1 MNIHS
6 LLFRLLAGFVLIIL
20 IAVGAVFIFLSQST
34 AAEFESFKQGLEQNR
49 ADGLRQQL
57 SIYYKTSGGWE
68 GVQPY
73 IVQMANIYDWHIVVA
88 DDDGIVVA
96 DSEESALG
104 QVYDNGHQG
113 MVLSGPRDQVSHG
126 TLYFTPHER
135 PGEEVALMAAMIA
148 RVGGLLLWS
157 CLVTAAVA
165 ALIAFFMAR
174 RIVAPVRAL
183 TDAAGKLGAGDLSQ
197 RVDAEGEGEIAELG
211 RAFNSM
217 ADGLQRSLQAQRNM
231 IADTAH
237 ELRTPLSNIK
247 GYVEAIRDKVI
258 DPDEETI
265 GVIDQEAS
273 TLSRLVDDLQ
283 DLSMLEAGQVTLELQ
298 PEDLADLIRQS
309 VSAQRARATSRGID
323 LIAVLPETLP
333 LVSFDHHRIGQVL
346 RNLIS
351 NALTHSGKGDTVTVT
366 AVELGDMVEVS
377 VADTGSGV
385 PPADLPHIFERFYRA
400 DKSRNRATGGHGLG
414 LTVSKG
420 LIEAHGGTI
429 SVESEHGLGSRF
441 TFTLPVT
448 GHDTPGI
455 AQ

>member
-1 MNIHS
+1 MRLHS
-6 LLFRLLAGFVLIIL
+6 LLFRLLAGFVVIIL
-20 IAVGAVFIFLSQST
+20 IAIGAVFFFLSLST
-34 AAEFESFKQGLEQNR
+34 SAEFERFQEGIEERR

-57 SIYYKTSGGWE
+57 TVYYKTSGGWE
-68 GVQPY
+68 GIQPY
-73 IVQMANIYDWHIVVA
+73 ILQMADIYEWHIVVT

-96 DSEESALG
+96 DSDVSALG
-104 QVYDNGHQG
+104 KVHEDQNEG
-113 MVLSGPRDQVSHG
+113 MVLSGPHDDDSHG
-126 TLYFTPHER
+126 TLYFTPHAR

-183 TDAAGKLGAGDLSQ
+183 TNAAGRLGAGDLTQ
-197 RVDAEGEGEIAELG
+197 RVEATGEGEIAELG
-211 RAFNSM
+211 HAFNTM
-217 ADGLQRSLQAQRNM
+217 ADGLQQSLQSQRNM

-258 DPDEETI
+258 EPDEETI
-265 GVIDQEAS
+265 GVIDHEAS

-283 DLSMLEAGQVTLELQ
+283 DLSMLEAGQVALERQ
-298 PEDLADLIRQS
+298 PEDAADLIRQS
-309 VSAQRARATSRGID
+309 VSAQRAGATARGIE
-323 LIAVLPETLP
+323 LVTVLPDTLP
-333 LVSFDHHRIGQVL
+333 PVSIDHHRIGQVL

-351 NALTHSGKGDTVTVT
+351 NALTHSGKGDSVTVA
-366 AVELGDMVEVS
+366 AVEVGDMVEVS
-377 VADTGSGV
+377 VADTGEGI

-400 DKSRNRATGGHGLG
+400 DKSRARATGGHGLG

-420 LIEAHGGTI
+420 LVEAHGGTI
-429 SVESEHGLGSRF
+429 SVESEHGLGTRF
-441 TFTLPVT
+441 TFTVPIAKR
-448 GHDTPGI
+448 DTSED